1 MCEESFVFALYG
13 FGAVRQTGDIF
24 ERGGGGGGWGRERRD
39 ILSHLSPLLAA
50 YLHLLANTGCK
61 LGAQCLTARTQTRR
75 LRFQLL
81 YRAALKAASITA
93 E

>member
-1 MCEESFVFALYG
+1 MTSCEESFVSALYG

-24 ERGGGGGGWGRERRD
+24 EGGVGGVGRERRD
-39 ILSHLSPLLAA
+39 ILSHLPLLLAA

-61 LGAQCLTARTQTRR
+61 LGAQCLTARTQMRR
-75 LRFQLL
+75 QLL
-81 YRAALKAASITA
+81 YSVALKAASITA